1 MEIMKVE
8 QRKDAFM
15 PLFLLA
21 DPSKDMVGKYLGQG
35 DLFVLYADGVA
46 ACVAVVVEYGPDAC
60 ELKNLATAESLQRRG
75 YAGQMLQFLFS
86 TYAQRYRTMYV
97 GTSMQMLPYYRRF
110 GFVPSHKVANFF
122 VDFYPEPIY
131 ENGIQCVDME
141 YLKRSL

>member
-21 DPSKDMVGKYLGQG
+21 DPSKDMVGKYLDQG

-60 ELKNLATAESLQRRG
+60 ELKNLATAEPLQRRG
-75 YAGQMLQFLFS
+75 YAGQMLQFLFFYLRAAIS
-86 TYAQRYRTMYV
+86 NDVCRHFDADAPI
-97 GTSMQMLPYYRRF
+97 LPTIWICPF
-110 GFVPSHKVANFF
+110 P
-122 VDFYPEPIY
+122 
-131 ENGIQCVDME
+131 
-141 YLKRSL
+141 

>member
-21 DPSKDMVGKYLGQG
+21 DPSKDMVGKYLDQG

-60 ELKNLATAESLQRRG
+60 ELKNLATAE
-75 YAGQMLQFLFS
+75 
-86 TYAQRYRTMYV
+86 
-97 GTSMQMLPYYRRF
+97 P
-110 GFVPSHKVANFF
+110 
-122 VDFYPEPIY
+122 
-131 ENGIQCVDME
+131 
-141 YLKRSL
+141 